1 MTFCEQLNEYIKQI
15 DCSSQELVS
24 ASGLTTSVIS
34 RYRRGDRSPN
44 IRSKQ
49 LEQLVDG
56 LYKLFKYKKLNIT
69 REEIYN
75 NLSNTLYDISIDFEE
90 LRKNFNELVTTLNIN
105 MAELSRFSTYDSSL
119 LSKIKTGSRNPSKPK
134 EFIEIVCSF
143 IVKKYKSFNFGET
156 LGYDFKK

>member
-34 RYRRGDRSPN
+34 RYRIGDRSPN

-56 LYKLFKYKKLNIT
+56 LYKLFKYKKL
-69 REEIYN
+69 
-75 NLSNTLYDISIDFEE
+75 IS
-90 LRKNFNELVTTLNIN
+90 LK
-105 MAELSRFSTYDSSL
+105 
-119 LSKIKTGSRNPSKPK
+119 
-134 EFIEIVCSF
+134 
-143 IVKKYKSFNFGET
+143 
-156 LGYDFKK
+156 

>member
-56 LYKLFKYKKLNIT
+56 LYKLFKDKKLNIT

-105 MAELSRFSTYDSSL
+105 IDIRPPV
-119 LSKIKTGSRNPSKPK
+119 I
-134 EFIEIVCSF
+134 EFIVVLIPLCYLNSNMLLLIPLILLLILFVF
-143 IVKKYKSFNFGET
+143 I
-156 LGYDFKK
+156 

>member
-56 LYKLFKYKKLNIT
+56 LYKLFKDKKLNIT

-105 MAELSRFSTYDSSL
+105 IDIRPPV
-119 LSKIKTGSRNPSKPK
+119 I
-134 EFIEIVCSF
+134 EFIVVLIPLCYLNSNMVLLIPLILLLILFVF
-143 IVKKYKSFNFGET
+143 I
-156 LGYDFKK
+156 